1 MSVTPDREAEP
12 AVQRPAA
19 PPSGIANPAPLGLA
33 AFALTTF
40 LLSAAVAHWTNG
52 NATGGSWLGYALAYG
67 GIVQL
72 LAGMWEFRNNNVFG
86 AVAFSTYGAFWIGL
100 WYWARFVSPGAPVSS
115 AFALRDQGWIFLAFL
130 IFNTYM
136 LILSAQLNRAIFAVF
151 LTLELTEF
159 FGFIGLFASLGLLQF
174 AGYVGIVTAFTAWY
188 ASFAILSN
196 DMGGRIKLPTGK
208 PLI

>member
-1 MSVTPDREAEP
+1 MSVTPDRTAEP
-12 AVQRPAA
+12 AVQPAAA
-19 PPSGIANPAPLGLA
+19 PPTGIANPAPLGLA

-40 LLSAAVAHWTNG
+40 LLSSAVSHWMNG
-52 NATGGSWLGYALAYG
+52 NATGQSWLGYALAYG

-72 LAGMWEFRNNNVFG
+72 LAGMWEFRNRNVFG
-86 AVAFSTYGAFWIGL
+86 ATAFSTYGAFWIGL
-100 WYWARFVSPGAPVSS
+100 WYWARFVSPAAPVSS

-136 LILSAQLNRAIFAVF
+136 LILSAQLNRAVFAVF
-151 LTLELTEF
+151 ATLELTEF

-174 AGYVGIVTAFTAWY
+174 AGYIGIITAFVAWY
-188 ASFAILSN
+188 ASFAIMSN
-196 DMGGRIKLPTGK
+196 DMGGRIKLPVGK

>member
-1 MSVTPDREAEP
+1 MSVTPDRAAES
-12 AVQRPAA
+12 AVQPTAA

-40 LLSAAVAHWTNG
+40 LLSSFVAHWTNG
-52 NATGGSWLGYALAYG
+52 NATGLSWLGYALAYG

-72 LAGMWEFRNNNVFG
+72 LAGMWEFRNRNVFG

-100 WYWARFVSPGAPVSS
+100 WYWVRFVSPGAPVSS

-136 LILSAQLNRAIFAVF
+136 LILSAQVNKAVFAVF

-174 AGYVGIVTAFTAWY
+174 AGYVGILTAFVAWY

-196 DMGGRIKLPTGK
+196 EMGGRIQLPVGK